1 MKKGMTKYK
10 EKNPD
15 IGYEKKLRRYKKTV
29 AALTLIGCVVFGGFL
44 VAAKYMQST
53 PKQDTVLAKEFYFT
67 SDLLDGE
74 THEITALDNDGKG
87 NYTASVTFQL
97 MNHEDELRY
106 SGVEIACSV
115 SVENTTNTNA
125 AESNISIKDANGDVI
140 NGQKPDQG
148 IKLDGG
154 KISDQSI
161 TVSGLQPGE
170 SYFVT
175 AATSNTYEKTL
186 TATIKVNSID
196 NKVYCHLSDEGA
208 YINVTVWTDDYAGDI
223 NLAYPAG
230 LIPDNTDS
238 WMADWS
244 RGSAEKTIKDN
255 QNGNMGANASHVFRF
270 FKENAEKTY
279 SVSSSASNNE
289 RTVTIE

>member
-1 MKKGMTKYK
+1 M
-10 EKNPD
+10 
-15 IGYEKKLRRYKKTV
+15 
-29 AALTLIGCVVFGGFL
+29 
-44 VAAKYMQST
+44 
-53 PKQDTVLAKEFYFT
+53 
-67 SDLLDGE
+67 
-74 THEITALDNDGKG
+74 
-87 NYTASVTFQL
+87 
-97 MNHEDELRY
+97 
-106 SGVEIACSV
+106 
-115 SVENTTNTNA
+115 
-125 AESNISIKDANGDVI
+125 I

-186 TATIKVNSID
+186 TATIKVNPID
-196 NKVYCHLSDEGA
+196 NKVYCDLSDEGT

-244 RGSAEKTIKDN
+244 RASGEMNTVTLT
-255 QNGNMGANASHVFRF
+255 NMGANASHVFRF
-270 FKENAEKTY
+270 FKENAENTY
-279 SVSSSASNNE
+279 SASSSVSNNE